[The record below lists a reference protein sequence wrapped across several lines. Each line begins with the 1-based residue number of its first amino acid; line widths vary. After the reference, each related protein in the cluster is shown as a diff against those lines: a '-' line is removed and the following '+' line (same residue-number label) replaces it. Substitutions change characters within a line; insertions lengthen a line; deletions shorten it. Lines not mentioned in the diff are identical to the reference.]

1 MKYTVK
7 KNLHSD
13 FSVME
18 IGKLPGRA
26 YFIPY
31 ESKEKLKFTDIF
43 NERYNSGMVE
53 ILSGDWDFKF
63 YKKASAMP
71 DIIDTKKI
79 RFDTVHVPSVWQRTG
94 YLPPVY
100 LNCPYE
106 CKTKAPEVPADMP
119 AAMYRKMITL
129 DTVADTE
136 IISFLGMSSNLSLY
150 VNGMFVGYSEG
161 SHNTAE
167 FDITSLLHAGE
178 NEIIVLSWKWCN
190 GTFLEAQDMFRENG
204 IFRDVYLTHCEK
216 TYLNDFQ
223 INSEKTE
230 NGYNVAVDCN
240 VEGNTENVIVK
251 ASLILK
257 GETVAEAQVEA
268 EKNCVIDF
276 GTLDVI
282 EWNAEIPT
290 VYELYITLENADGEI
305 MTVRNIT
312 GFKTIEI
319 KDAVFYFN
327 GQPIKIKGINHHDTN
342 QYRGYAMTLEDMK
355 QDVEIMKS
363 LNVNSVRTSHYP
375 PDPFFNILADVYGL
389 YIIDE
394 ADIETHGCG
403 EMFDDVNHLSKN
415 LKWAPRYVDR
425 VARMYMRD
433 RNRASIIMWSL
444 GNESGGYQCHDK
456 CYEWLKNTGT
466 KIPVHYEGVVRT
478 KRFAYDVISEMYTD
492 TYSMEAML
500 EGKRKEIRDGN
511 VFTSKMYRSK
521 PFYLCEYCHAM
532 GVGPGNME
540 EYWDIIYA
548 SDSFMGGCVWEW
560 ADHTV
565 YHDGDGYPYRYT
577 YGGDHGEKQHDGNF
591 CVDGLMYSDR
601 RPHTGALEMKECYRP
616 VRTSLVSDKL
626 YCFENTNRFRATNYL
641 TAKWELLENGECVES
656 GELNFNIAPMSAQC
670 IEVNHKDIDETKDAH
685 INFVWF
691 DGEQKVA
698 VEQIILNDVPYEYD
712 IEIGSRIGV
721 ISDAGI
727 VTINFENGEAKFD
740 ARTGELTDYTVNGT
754 SLLNTV
760 PAEFKGLQ
768 PNVFRALI
776 DNDARQRDK
785 YYKAGLD
792 KIKTELN
799 TFDVHVDDGE
809 IKVFADY
816 ILKGKNKALYGATV
830 QYTFSSLGAV
840 EVEANLRVVGKNAPL
855 TIPRFGVM
863 AELPADFRNVRYYGR
878 GTAENMPD
886 FKIQS
891 PVGIYEAKVE
901 DMFEPY
907 VFPQDSGN
915 HGDTKWLEIT
925 NAEGKG
931 VKIFAEDRFS
941 FSIHPFTQNAIQKAK
956 HQEDLCDMNTTVL
969 SLDGWVRGIG
979 SSSCGPDTREE
990 YTKSAAD
997 GFTLKFTIIPIA

>member
-1 MKYTVK
+1 
-7 KNLHSD
+7 
-13 FSVME
+13 
-18 IGKLPGRA
+18 
-26 YFIPY
+26 
-31 ESKEKLKFTDIF
+31 
-43 NERYNSGMVE
+43 
-53 ILSGDWDFKF
+53 
-63 YKKASAMP
+63 
-71 DIIDTKKI
+71 
-79 RFDTVHVPSVWQRTG
+79 
-94 YLPPVY
+94 
-100 LNCPYE
+100 
-106 CKTKAPEVPADMP
+106 
-119 AAMYRKMITL
+119 
-129 DTVADTE
+129 
-136 IISFLGMSSNLSLY
+136 
-150 VNGMFVGYSEG
+150 
-161 SHNTAE
+161 
-167 FDITSLLHAGE
+167 
-178 NEIIVLSWKWCN
+178 
-190 GTFLEAQDMFRENG
+190 
-204 IFRDVYLTHCEK
+204 
-216 TYLNDFQ
+216 
-223 INSEKTE
+223 
-230 NGYNVAVDCN
+230 
-240 VEGNTENVIVK
+240 
-251 ASLILK
+251 
-257 GETVAEAQVEA
+257 
-268 EKNCVIDF
+268 
-276 GTLDVI
+276 
-282 EWNAEIPT
+282 
-290 VYELYITLENADGEI
+290 
-305 MTVRNIT
+305 
-312 GFKTIEI
+312 
-319 KDAVFYFN
+319 
-327 GQPIKIKGINHHDTN
+327 
-342 QYRGYAMTLEDMK
+342 
-355 QDVEIMKS
+355 
-363 LNVNSVRTSHYP
+363 
-375 PDPFFNILADVYGL
+375 
-389 YIIDE
+389 
-394 ADIETHGCG
+394 
-403 EMFDDVNHLSKN
+403 
-415 LKWAPRYVDR
+415 
-425 VARMYMRD
+425 
-433 RNRASIIMWSL
+433 
-444 GNESGGYQCHDK
+444 
-456 CYEWLKNTGT
+456 
-466 KIPVHYEGVVRT
+466 
-478 KRFAYDVISEMYTD
+478 
-492 TYSMEAML
+492 
-500 EGKRKEIRDGN
+500 
-511 VFTSKMYRSK
+511 
-521 PFYLCEYCHAM
+521 
-532 GVGPGNME
+532 
-540 EYWDIIYA
+540 
-548 SDSFMGGCVWEW
+548 
-560 ADHTV
+560 
-565 YHDGDGYPYRYT
+565 
-577 YGGDHGEKQHDGNF
+577 
-591 CVDGLMYSDR
+591 MYSDR

-685 INFVWF
+685 INFAWF

-776 DNDARQRDK
+776 DNDSRHRDT

-809 IKVFADY
+809 IKVYADY

-830 QYTFSSLGAV
+830 LYTFSSLGAV

-925 NAEGKG
+925 NADGKG

-997 GFTLKFTIIPIA
+997 GYALKFTIIPIA